1 MKWDPQLRNY
11 VKELDSKKPVILSGD
26 MNVSHQPIG
35 MCIISHLSRLRH
47 VNRNK
52 PDCLQHC
59 WRGDINSLERNRI
72 SDTVETYACV
82 P

>member
-35 MCIISHLSRLRH
+35 MYIISHLS
-47 VNRNK
+47 NIK
-52 PDCLQHC
+52 
-59 WRGDINSLERNRI
+59 
-72 SDTVETYACV
+72 ACEWK
-82 P
+82 

>member
-35 MCIISHLSRLRH
+35 MCIISHLS
-47 VNRNK
+47 K
-52 PDCLQHC
+52 
-59 WRGDINSLERNRI
+59 IK
-72 SDTVETYACV
+72 ACE
-82 P
+82 